1 MNCPYFDEGYFG
13 TCGAAGQRYV
23 PSIER
28 METYCFRKTYR
39 RCPTLSEYLCDN
51 RKATAYTPIR
61 KSFHPVRF
69 HPDRGW

>member
-13 TCGAAGQRYV
+13 TCGAAEQRYV

-39 RCPTLSEYLCDN
+39 RCPTLSEYLCEN
-51 RKATAYTPIR
+51 NKTMGRIY
-61 KSFHPVRF
+61 
-69 HPDRGW
+69 PDKEVVSLGK